1 MSKTEPCL
9 PSPLQDLQRAV
20 PQPRLAGV
28 LPIAVVVA
36 LAVLVPTATMA
47 GGDRDPAR
55 WPSPASPALDPAV
68 ESFVTDL
75 MSRMSLEQKVGQVIQ
90 GAPQFG

>member
-1 MSKTEPCL
+1 MNKTEPCL
-9 PSPLQDLQRAV
+9 PSPLQDLQRAE
-20 PQPRLAGV
+20 PRLAGV

-55 WPSPASPALDPAV
+55 WPSPASPPLDPAV

-90 GAPQFG
+90 G